1 MKTTPEHKSR
11 RVYAKPAV
19 IFEAK
24 LEAQAGSPLGL
35 PDPLGDL
42 TNPQ

>member
-1 MKTTPEHKSR
+1 MKATPEHKPR
-11 RVYAKPAV
+11 RAYTKPAV
-19 IFEAK
+19 IYEAK

-35 PDPLGDL
+35 PDLLDDL